1 MSYTGLVMSH
11 LGARVIVW
19 LKGWLFVG
27 ATISAV
33 LLSVCALN
41 PGHPLAEL
49 SRRAALF
56 TAMLCVVSRV
66 VLYCICRR
74 QAN

>member
-1 MSYTGLVMSH
+1 MLVTSH
-11 LGARVIVW
+11 WGARVIVW
-19 LKGWLFVG
+19 LKDWLFVG

-49 SRRAALF
+49 SRRAALY
-56 TAMLCVVSRV
+56 TAMLCVVSRA
-66 VLYCICRR
+66 VLFCICRR